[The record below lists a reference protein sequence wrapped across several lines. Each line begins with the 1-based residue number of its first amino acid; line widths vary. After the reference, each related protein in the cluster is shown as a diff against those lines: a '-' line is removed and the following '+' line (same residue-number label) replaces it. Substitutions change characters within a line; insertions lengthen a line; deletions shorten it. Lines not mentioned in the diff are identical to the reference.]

1 MEMFFK
7 DLPMEEDP
15 IFQAFLQESHGNP
28 TLLLD
33 WQSSQ
38 QSQLKTSKPKK
49 SHHWHLIALIVLL
62 ALLLVAFMYQKQIQ
76 FYFIEQVD
84 SAEPLRTVLPV
95 EQALKL
101 EKEEIQ
107 STKILKQKDVIAVK
121 SSLQST
127 LAKDK
132 LPREALLEAPKD
144 STSDTVF
151 AVLTALESSLPTKG
165 TQPTSPQ
172 SSSQSVIQE
181 EVDVVTEAKISANN
195 NLNQQTVE
203 VPEVTKLPI
212 KSELI
217 EQSAETT
224 NQELD
229 LSPTEWLLTQQD
241 SVWAIQLLAVKDK
254 SIANSFVLANEFKDC
269 LLYTSPSPR
278 DRQKSRMPSSA

>member
-1 MEMFFK
+1 M
-7 DLPMEEDP
+7 D
-15 IFQAFLQESHGNP
+15 G
-28 TLLLD
+28 
-33 WQSSQ
+33 
-38 QSQLKTSKPKK
+38 
-49 SHHWHLIALIVLL
+49 
-62 ALLLVAFMYQKQIQ
+62 
-76 FYFIEQVD
+76 
-84 SAEPLRTVLPV
+84 AEPLRTVLPV

-101 EKEEIQ
+101 EREEIQ

-217 EQSAETT
+217 EQLAETT

-241 SVWAIQLLAVKDK
+241 SVWAIQLLAAKDK
-254 SIANSFVLANEFKDC
+254 SIANSFVLANEFKDVYIYET
-269 LLYTSPSPR
+269 LRNNSPWWVVIQAPFANIDDARSA
-278 DRQKSRMPSSA
+278 RQKLPDSVLAGQPVLRNMSVSNRKFSRLLGN